1 MERGGFPVQAPRRG
15 NVFAMRIRGDP
26 IWVGPRGARLT
37 TGSEV
42 EPRKGGRMG
51 GQMAETTQKQR
62 RAGTRRK
69 TKKAVPSASKK
80 NAPGSKVAGGGVT
93 SPEVL
98 ARRAKK
104 PKQSADRAVEDGFE
118 QLRKAL
124 GEELQRNGRRIAAS
138 LREQSVSGDMR
149 STKMMVELAVQKGS
163 EKLGAKKKKKKSTA
177 LALGAEPEWTGEAKA
192 QGQGEGLETREGAE
206 KSEG

>member
-1 MERGGFPVQAPRRG
+1 
-15 NVFAMRIRGDP
+15 
-26 IWVGPRGARLT
+26 
-37 TGSEV
+37 
-42 EPRKGGRMG
+42 
-51 GQMAETTQKQR
+51 
-62 RAGTRRK
+62 
-69 TKKAVPSASKK
+69 
-80 NAPGSKVAGGGVT
+80 
-93 SPEVL
+93 
-98 ARRAKK
+98 
-104 PKQSADRAVEDGFE
+104 
-118 QLRKAL
+118 
-124 GEELQRNGRRIAAS
+124 